1 MWHENAN
8 LVRETQWVEAIPGKV
23 LYLNDWERIE
33 EATKKAGKELQG
45 VKEKPKDKVK
55 IDYRQ
60 VSFQPIDRY

>member
-1 MWHENAN
+1 M
-8 LVRETQWVEAIPGKV
+8 TSGKV
-23 LYLNDWERIE
+23 SYLNDWERIE

>member
-23 LYLNDWERIE
+23 SYLNDWERIE

-45 VKEKPKDKVK
+45 VKKKPKDKVK